1 MTVSVDVHLP
11 PKNDPRLRS
20 LVCNGSSKP
29 IKLLA
34 LRFMLTRM
42 TQEVKRDPSPGTI
55 AKNVDE
61 LHGFFSKNQHMT
73 AGDAA
78 VLFA

>member
-1 MTVSVDVHLP
+1 MTVALDVHLP
-11 PKNDPRLRS
+11 AKNDPRLRT

-34 LRFMLTRM
+34 LRFMLMRM

-55 AKNVDE
+55 ARNVDE
-61 LHGFFSKNQHMT
+61 LHGFFSKNQHM
-73 AGDAA
+73 AGDDIA